1 MNSFYTWITY
11 LSGHIPIAFIYFI
24 SVLWAEYKN
33 DLVCPYI
40 FISLSIIYLVVSII
54 AAVVLYN
61 KYDTQLKNLQI
72 GNGGNKSIIRPTKIK
87 SLFTSDAMSY
97 YVLPFA
103 AFASSDDLVKTTL
116 ILLVLT
122 LIFGISFVRERM
134 NLYTPCLILFGFV
147 LFSCKVNNID
157 DADDIEI
164 DILTKNPKKLVFG
177 CQYQAVLQRINDTTA
192 TALIYYDI

>member
-24 SVLWAEYKN
+24 SVLLAEYKDN
-33 DLVCPYI
+33 SIYPYV
-40 FISLSIIYLVVSII
+40 FISFSIIYLVISII
-54 AAVVLYN
+54 AAIILYN
-61 KYDTQLKNLQI
+61 KYDIQLKNLQS

-103 AFASSDDLVKTTL
+103 AFAASDDLVKTTL

-147 LFSCKVNNID
+147 LFSCKVKSID
-157 DADDIEI
+157 NSNDIEI
-164 DILTKNPKKLVFG
+164 NILIKNPKKIVFG
-177 CQYQAVLQRINDTTA
+177 CQYQAILQLINDTTA
-192 TALIYYDI
+192 IALIDYDS